1 MSVATSFAAATARP
15 STPLT
20 LTIALVSGRRLT
32 DASLDREVA
41 GRERATRAPNCAGLR
56 KCRPTATKM
65 SKTSGTALA
74 CLAGGWSGGSP
85 GWMYKVDLRES
96 RHRGPGAGSIARRY
110 LRVRGAVPATRRWRA
125 VEDLHSLLHSS
136 KTSESSMPIS
146 YLQLSLIATARPCT
160 GTRASSTELDRRLNS
175 RAGSGPARTASWL
188 VSWLD

>member
-41 GRERATRAPNCAGLR
+41 GRERATLAPNCAGCGSAGQRRR
-56 KCRPTATKM
+56 KCQRHPAPRL
-65 SKTSGTALA
+65 LA
-74 CLAGGWSGGSP
+74 LAGGWSGGSP
-85 GWMYKVDLRES
+85 GRMYKVDLRES

-160 GTRASSTELDRRLNS
+160 GPRASSTEFDRRLNS